1 MCLLIGLGAG
11 YGLRPVVSSESAS
24 DGASAKE
31 SAASKSA
38 SAAAKSASKAA
49 TGLSMPLADML
60 KDLMGD
66 YDQRSARKAFA
77 NLSAAEIQEALKQLA
92 AMPKSSERELLRAE
106 LYRAWAAVNPQ
117 AAWQAALADALDK
130 TGGMLAA
137 VAGVVAKTNPNA
149 AVDLAMSLG
158 MGGKRGFVLSTVFT
172 EWAKK
177 DVLAALEY
185 SQKHP
190 EVPVDNYAFTAGLIK
205 FAETDPVKAANL
217 ALGFKSEYG
226 GNSTLLSLMNNWIE
240 RDPDAAFDWALKLEN
255 PKMREDAVSA
265 AVGAWAKID
274 PKAAMAY
281 VESIPDLGVRKSA
294 FQKAWA
300 DWFRNDP
307 LLATDYIAKSTDATL
322 LNSGRF
328 SIARLAESLGPKE
341 RGDLLGRLPT
351 GELRDGVMDSM
362 TGSLIGRGKFNDAMD
377 ILNDLPDSRSRDRNV
392 VKLGLEWAKQDPA
405 AADAWLKKLPDSSD
419 RDLAVAG
426 YVRILARSDATKAI
440 EWANQIPDAKL
451 RSGALQNVA
460 VGWMRSDPAAA
471 EKWFT
476 SLPGV
481 RPQELEMLRRYA
493 GYDHDEIGP
502 ILSVGQRH

>member
-11 YGLRPVVSSESAS
+11 YGLRPAVSGDAAAENVNGK
-24 DGASAKE
+24 D
-31 SAASKSA
+31 SAASKGTSA
-38 SAAAKSASKAA
+38 GSRPGSQAAAGVSTPITDVLKS
-49 TGLSMPLADML
+49 LL
-60 KDLMGD
+60 GD
-66 YDQRSARKAFA
+66 YDLHSARKAFA
-77 NLSAAEIQEALKQLA
+77 SLSAAEIQEGLKQLA
-92 AMPKSSERELLRAE
+92 AMPKSNERELLRAE
-106 LYRAWAAVNPQ
+106 LYRAWAAVNPH

-158 MGGKRGFVLSTVFT
+158 MGGKRGFVLSSVFT

-190 EVPVDNYAFTAGLIK
+190 EVPVDNYAFTAGLMK

-255 PKMREDAVSA
+255 PKMREDAVST

-307 LLATDYIAKSTDATL
+307 LQATDYIAKSTDATL

-341 RGDLLGRLPT
+341 RGDLLGRLPN
-351 GELRDGVMDSM
+351 GELRDGVMDSL
-362 TGSLIGRGKFNDAMD
+362 TGSLIGRAKFNDAMD
-377 ILNDLPDSRSRDRNV
+377 ILNELPDSRSRDRNV

-405 AADAWLKKLPDSSD
+405 AADAWLKQLPASSD

-460 VGWMRSDPAAA
+460 VGWMRSDPVAA
-471 EKWFT
+471 EKWY
-476 SLPGV
+476 SALPGI
-481 RPQELEMLRRYA
+481 RSFDLDMLRRYA
-493 GYDHDEIGP
+493 GYDHDELGP

>member
-11 YGLRPVVSSESAS
+11 YGLRPAVSGDAAAENVNGK
-24 DGASAKE
+24 D
-31 SAASKSA
+31 SAASKGTSA
-38 SAAAKSASKAA
+38 GSRPGSQAAAGVSTPITDVLKS
-49 TGLSMPLADML
+49 LL
-60 KDLMGD
+60 GD
-66 YDQRSARKAFA
+66 YDLHSARKAFA
-77 NLSAAEIQEALKQLA
+77 SLSAAEIQEGLKQLA
-92 AMPKSSERELLRAE
+92 AMPKSNERELLRAE

-158 MGGKRGFVLSTVFT
+158 MGGKRGFVLSSVFT

-190 EVPVDNYAFTAGLIK
+190 EVPVDNYAFTAGLMK

-307 LLATDYIAKSTDATL
+307 LQATDYIAKSTDATL

-341 RGDLLGRLPT
+341 RGDLLGRLPN
-351 GELRDGVMDSM
+351 GELRDGVMDSL
-362 TGSLIGRGKFNDAMD
+362 TGSLIGRAKFNDAMD
-377 ILNDLPDSRSRDRNV
+377 ILNELPDSRSRDRNV
-392 VKLGLEWAKQDPA
+392 VKLGL
-405 AADAWLKKLPDSSD
+405 
-419 RDLAVAG
+419 
-426 YVRILARSDATKAI
+426 

-493 GYDHDEIGP
+493 GYDQDEIGP